1 MTNFDVRHCH
11 KWAQLLTERKA
22 KLDQALCAIEMQD
35 FDSAKKLSN
44 QIFTGVMG
52 KQGDP
57 GMAGSLLYH
66 MAMVTKM
73 ESETQVL
80 LDELNVKV
88 PNVSTGLNKI
98 YGEFYAD
105 AKELTKGVMQ
115 LSYDSDVIA
124 KTKHLSS
131 EEKIALFT
139 KLKQTQK
146 NVETQLTNKDPK
158 AAQALEKLFD
168 DWAQQVVLMR
178 FIQEYET
185 IKGLL
190 VLSEL
195 VKIVGYETVE
205 AVMVRVKD
213 DFGQKTVNI
222 ALDVT
227 LKVGMHREKLQSVML
242 ADHFINMT
250 MDAGKLD
257 GNM

>member
-22 KLDQALCAIEMQD
+22 KLDQALGSIEKQD
-35 FDSAKKLSN
+35 FDSAKKLSG
-44 QIFTGVMG
+44 QIFVGVMG
-52 KQGDP
+52 KQADP

-80 LDELNVKV
+80 LDELNIKL
-88 PNVSTGLNKI
+88 PNVTTGLNMI

-105 AKELTKGVMQ
+105 AKELTKDVMQ
-115 LSYDSDVIA
+115 LNYGADVIA
-124 KTKHLSS
+124 KTKHLNS

-146 NVETQLTNKDPK
+146 NIETQLTNKDSK

-195 VKIVGYETVE
+195 VKTVGYETVE
-205 AVMVRVKD
+205 AAMVRVKD
-213 DFGQKTVNI
+213 DFG
-222 ALDVT
+222 
-227 LKVGMHREKLQSVML
+227 
-242 ADHFINMT
+242 
-250 MDAGKLD
+250 
-257 GNM
+257 